1 MKKDNPQSHIIE
13 HGDNVFIDRI
23 SNKIYDSGLITPA
36 IFFLEM
42 TKPISLLGSH
52 FLIFLGPV
60 VNAFIQSDDYYRAAQ
75 VFEDSKNVELLIQK
89 LETLES
95 KNNKKRETI
104 ER

>member
-1 MKKDNPQSHIIE
+1 MKIDNSQSHVIE
-13 HGDNVFIDRI
+13 HSDNVFIDRI

-95 KNNKKRETI
+95 RNHKKRERI

>member
-1 MKKDNPQSHIIE
+1 MKIDNSQSHVIE
-13 HGDNVFIDRI
+13 HSDNVFIDRI

-42 TKPISLLGSH
+42 TKLSLFWEVTSLY
-52 FLIFLGPV
+52 FLGPV
-60 VNAFIQSDDYYRAAQ
+60 VNAFIQSDDYYQAAQ

-95 KNNKKRETI
+95 KNHKKREKI

>member
-1 MKKDNPQSHIIE
+1 MYLLIVFQKKYMIQALSHQL
-13 HGDNVFIDRI
+13 F
-23 SNKIYDSGLITPA
+23 
-36 IFFLEM
+36 FFLEM

-52 FLIFLGPV
+52 FILLGPV
-60 VNAFIQSDDYYRAAQ
+60 VNAFIQSDDYYRSAQ

-95 KNNKKRETI
+95 KKNHKKRETI